1 MRNFKKFL
9 ALVLATLMVI
19 SAAATVSAY
28 SDVADDN
35 TYAAAIDALTEY
47 KIVNG
52 TNTELDT
59 FSPDDD
65 VVRYQMALMMARALE
80 PKVTDWQEGLAVFTD
95 VNEWYGAIAYA
106 YTKGI
111 VTGIGNGLF
120 APKQG
125 IKYQDALIMAVRALG
140 YEFSVTCDPYW
151 IDAYKIA
158 NEIGLT
164 NGVKVTE
171 PAKTLTRAE
180 TAQVIYNMLKATPA
194 DGGATLEEK
203 NFGVAGNTNVTKFVI
218 TATPKQAYAAKAQ
231 AAEAGYVGIQ
241 PLVNGLPD
249 GSIIYIPASVLGI
262 KDEDV
267 ENYFNYGVDLV
278 NYVEKNG
285 KFDKAIL
292 GADPAIVYSTEV
304 SVSSP
309 KITVNGSVYYP
320 VSEITGAALK
330 NEIVIYNGG
339 VNASAQ
345 KILLKDS
352 DGDIINPDGT
362 KKAIFAYQS
371 ANGTKYYAVVLGD
384 KVISEAQALEQFGVI
399 VEDSYTDYST
409 LEATALKDKSFQLS
423 LFDDDGDGKYDR
435 AIYTGVFMSVYPGKA
450 DKDKASNIAGPASA
464 EKNVV
469 IAGADLAKGDVFVY
483 TYNKAL
489 NTVNVIEK
497 LVEKTGVINKLDLT
511 SYNKYIAKVTIDGE
525 VYTIANSELATKL
538 GAEFKATT
546 DAKVE
551 YKDIKDKAQLNYVN
565 YNADGKPALEN
576 VVDLFAAVDK
586 SIKFLAFNGYI
597 IAADVNSINKSYD
610 YMAVVTAE
618 DFDNKGVF
626 VDAYLNGTRGTY
638 YITQYT
644 DDNGK
649 DVKFADL
656 SVFRLNTA
664 LTTFA
669 TSVDGNVYRV
679 AYDTATKSYEVSKPL
694 TDDVYDAQGVKVS
707 DGTYA
712 SIGFQKAVRGTY
724 QFNDGISGIPGT
736 GDKSNRIRTD
746 ANTKFYFIDA
756 AGEISI
762 YTGKPANGWS
772 VVVGDSAKIFADK
785 IGYGTDNNKN
795 GVAKIVVVYYKSIDG
810 VINGFNLTTSVNATV
825 YVSSVSTFDVD
836 SAANF
841 GLTGKTGT
849 YFKYATQALNMQTG
863 KLVTIYSKA
872 VATAENVK
880 PSAGHFYTIDASG
893 VVMKEATN
901 ITDSVIRANEID
913 LNDEYIKVDGATPAT
928 DNKAKSLITFSMKE
942 GKLADTNDLK
952 YLKVDRTAYYLAD
965 GWKDGT
971 VVLVVDDTDKV
982 TPPTPGAKGVANASF
997 TLNDGTD
1004 TFMAISKLGVTDNGT
1019 VNGTVTLYNNEGKI
1033 GDTVPANAAQG
1044 TATSDET
1051 TFTVTKI
1058 FYKNTAAEAYDD
1070 KMSVGIEVKGSFD
1083 KGVVTIDKIVDKAS
1097 GKDRNFENGYWGITF
1112 KFLNSVGNTVNV
1124 TVYFDVK

>member
-80 PKVTDWQEGLAVFTD
+80 PQVTDWQEGLAVFTD

-194 DGGATLEEK
+194 DGGATIEEK

-278 NYVEKNG
+278 NYVEKTG

-292 GADPAIVYSTEV
+292 GADPSIVYSTEV

-330 NEIVIYNGG
+330 NELVIYNGG

-409 LEATALKDKSFQLS
+409 LEAAALKDKSFQLS

-469 IAGADLAKGDVFVY
+469 ISGADLAKGDIFVY

-497 LVEKTGVINKLDLT
+497 LEEKTGVIEKLDLT
-511 SYNKYIAKVTIDGE
+511 AYDKYTAKVTIDGT
-525 VYTIANSELATKL
+525 VYTIANSKLATKL

-546 DAKVE
+546 TDKVE
-551 YKDIKDKAQLNYVN
+551 YKNIKEKAQLNYVN
-565 YNADGKPALEN
+565 YDKDGTPDIAN
-576 VVDLFAAVDK
+576 IISLFAAVDK
-586 SIKFLAFNGYI
+586 SIKFIEFNGYI
-597 IAADVNSINKSYD
+597 IAADVNTINKSYD
-610 YMAVVTAE
+610 YMTVVTAE
-618 DFDNKGVF
+618 DFDNKGVY

-638 YITQYT
+638 YITQIT
-644 DDNGK
+644 DEDTGK
-649 DVKFADL
+649 EVKFADL
-656 SVFRLNTA
+656 SVFRLNTY
-664 LTTFA
+664 LTSFA
-669 TSVDGNVYRV
+669 SNVDGKVYRV
-679 AYDTATKSYEVSKPL
+679 AYDTATKSYEVSKAL
-694 TDDVYDAQGVKVS
+694 SDSTYGSLALRKAI
-707 DGTYA
+707 DGTYSFSGGVSTA
-712 SIGFQKAVRGTY
+712 IVSKA
-724 QFNDGISGIPGT
+724 D
-736 GDKSNRIRTD
+736 RIRTD
-746 ANTKFYFIDA
+746 ANTKFYFINSNTKEVA
-756 AGEISI
+756 LF
-762 YTGKPANGWS
+762 TGKPADGS
-772 VVVGDSAKIFADK
+772 
-785 IGYGTDNNKN
+785 
-795 GVAKIVVVYYKSIDG
+795 KIVVGAKNAKLYIDYVGYGDQDYNKVAKVVFVYYPQVDG
-810 VINGFNLTTSVNATV
+810 VIEGFNFTTSANATV
-825 YVSSVSTFDVD
+825 YVYNISTFDVD

-841 GLTGKTGT
+841 GLSGKTGT
-849 YFKYATQALNMQTG
+849 YFKYTTQALNMETG
-863 KLVTIYSKA
+863 KMVTIYAKA
-872 VATAENVK
+872 SDATAENGKK
-880 PSAGHFYTIDASG
+880 PVAGKFYTIDASG
-893 VVMKEATN
+893 VIMDEATVAN
-901 ITDSVIRANEID
+901 SVIRKADID
-913 LNDEYIKVDGATPAT
+913 LYDQYITVGGAAVAGNGKAT
-928 DNKAKSLITFSMKE
+928 SLITFSMKE
-942 GKLADTNDLK
+942 NKLADTNSLK
-952 YLKVDRTAYYLAD
+952 YMNDAGRTCYYLAN
-965 GWKDGT
+965 GYKDGS

-982 TPPTPGAKGVANASF
+982 TPPTPGAKGIANSVF
-997 TLNDGTD
+997 TVGGGNDTYK
-1004 TFMAISKLGVTDNGT
+1004 AISELTATNNGVVSGT
-1019 VNGTVTLYNNEGKI
+1019 VKLYWEAGMVGETITKDAALLESASGDNNGYFSVVGVKYKASE
-1033 GDTVPANAAQG
+1033 VAAYEEYDAGFEFKG
-1044 TATSDET
+1044 T
-1051 TFTVTKI
+1051 
-1058 FYKNTAAEAYDD
+1058 Y
-1070 KMSVGIEVKGSFD
+1070 D
-1083 KGVVTIDKIVDKAS
+1083 KGVVTIEKAVDS
-1097 GKDRNFENGYWGITF
+1097 SNHTVDSTF
-1112 KFLNSVGNTVNV
+1112 KAGRWEVTFAVKTEKSTVNV
-1124 TVYFDVK
+1124 TVTFDVK